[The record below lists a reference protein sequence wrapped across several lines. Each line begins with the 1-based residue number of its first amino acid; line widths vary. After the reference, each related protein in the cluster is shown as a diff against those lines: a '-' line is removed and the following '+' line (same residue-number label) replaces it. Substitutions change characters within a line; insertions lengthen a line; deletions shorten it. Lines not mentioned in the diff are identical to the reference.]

1 MSEIGDRPLHV
12 RLDEL
17 LQQVK
22 PFLLEAPTTQI
33 GLPSEAK
40 LQALLSDLG
49 RHISSS
55 RTIGD
60 AGDIWSV
67 IGLERNE
74 VRTARVLTWLLDPRG
89 SHGALAA
96 YFESLWRHIPDQ
108 LRPFELGTVL
118 RATRETVPIGDG
130 ENRVDIEVEG
140 DDFIVFIEVKIDA
153 ADRPDQLSRYASVA
167 KTKASVRGKPNFA
180 VLFLTPG
187 RLPCL
192 PEHCVHITWLDVA
205 RAIKQAKKANTAAN
219 VGAHLALSFADHIR
233 SL

>member
-1 MSEIGDRPLHV
+1 MSEIDDHPLHE
-12 RLDEL
+12 RLGEL
-17 LQQVK
+17 LQKVK
-22 PFLLEAPTTQI
+22 PLLPEAATARL

-49 RHISSS
+49 RQISSS
-55 RTIGD
+55 RTVGN

-96 YFESLWRHIPDQ
+96 YFECLWQRIPDQ

-130 ENRVDIEVEG
+130 QNRVDIEVEG

-153 ADRPDQLSRYASVA
+153 TDGPNQLSRYASVA
-167 KTKASVRGKPNFA
+167 KIKASVRGKPNFA

-187 RLPCL
+187 RISLL
-192 PEHCVHITWLDVA
+192 PEHCVHITWLDVS
-205 RAIKQAKKANTAAN
+205 RAIKQAQKANPAAN
-219 VGAHLALSFADHIR
+219 VGAHLAASFADHIR